1 LSYNVGMKFKKSSLK
16 IAHLSVIHEFVRRK
30 QAVKELNRC
39 KERLE
44 EMVEE
49 RSMELSAVV
58 ERYRLFFRNSIDGM
72 LILSADGTIL
82 EANPEACR
90 LFGLGEDEVC
100 GVGWEDLV
108 FGEDTCFSQALTS
121 CLPFGMFRGE
131 LTFRRKDGTTFPA
144 FVSTSLFRNSDG
156 SDRLSTVIRDISDL
170 KRTEEALRASEAMLK
185 EAQKIAH
192 IGHWELN
199 FVTNKLT
206 WSEEVCNIYEVD
218 PEQFESSF
226 DAFFNLFSPKDKDKI
241 DRTHTE
247 AAHTKADL
255 DNIHRFNFPDGRIK
269 YVHETC
275 RNFYDPAGKLT
286 RTVGTVQDMT
296 TSWMTEERLR
306 QLSHVVEQSPVC
318 VVITDVT
325 GIITYVNPKFSE
337 LTGYDSH
344 EVIGQNPRLLKSGL
358 TPPETYEALWSS
370 LLAGRE
376 WRGEFCNRKK
386 DGGQYWEMAS
396 ISPVANALG
405 EITHFVAI
413 KEDITE
419 RKIAEERL
427 RELSVSDELTGLAN
441 RRGFLLL
448 AQQQLKVAE
457 RTGKALVL
465 LFADLDRLKW
475 INDTLGHGEGDRAIQ
490 DAARILRDSF
500 RASDIVA
507 RLGGDEFVA
516 LSPDAAEQ
524 SEMLIMNRLQE
535 HLHAHNRE
543 AQRPYELSISFGI
556 TVYHPAEPCTLEELL
571 ERGDRLMYE
580 QKQKRKQSR
589 NE

>member
-1 LSYNVGMKFKKSSLK
+1 MKFKKGSIKAGRVS
-16 IAHLSVIHEFVRRK
+16 IVQEFVRRK
-30 QAVKELNRC
+30 QAVKELNRY

-49 RSMELSAVV
+49 RSVELSAVV
-58 ERYRLFFRNSIDGM
+58 ERYRLFFMNSIDGM
-72 LILSADGTIL
+72 LILSADGTIM
-82 EANPEACR
+82 EANPETCR

-108 FGEDTCFSQALTS
+108 FGEDTCFSQALAS

-131 LTFRRKDGTTFPA
+131 LIFRRKDGTTFPA
-144 FVSTSLFRNSDG
+144 FVSSSMFRNSDG
-156 SDRLSTVIRDISDL
+156 IDRLSMVIRDISDL
-170 KRTEEALRASEAMLK
+170 KKVEDALRSSEAMLK

-199 FVTNKLT
+199 FITNKLT
-206 WSEEVCNIYEVD
+206 WSEEVYNIYEVD
-218 PEQFESSF
+218 PEQFEASF
-226 DAFFNLFSPKDKDKI
+226 DAFFNLLAPKDKDKI
-241 DRTHTE
+241 DR
-247 AAHTKADL
+247 AHSDAVQNKTDL

-275 RNFYDPAGKLT
+275 QNFYDQDGKLT

-296 TSWMTEERLR
+296 SRWLTEERLR
-306 QLSHVVEQSPVC
+306 QMSLVVEQSPVC
-318 VVITDVT
+318 VLIADVKGT
-325 GIITYVNPKFSE
+325 ITYVNPKFSE
-337 LTGYDSH
+337 LTGYTSA
-344 EVIGQNPRLLKSGL
+344 EAIGRNPRMLQSGL
-358 TPPETYEALWSS
+358 TPPETYVDLWTS

-386 DGGQYWEMAS
+386 DGEQYWEMAF

-419 RKIAEERL
+419 RKLAEERL

-441 RRGFLLL
+441 RRGFTLL
-448 AQQQLKVAE
+448 AEQQIKVAQ
-457 RTGKALVL
+457 RTGKGLVL
-465 LFADLDRLKW
+465 VFADLDRLKW
-475 INDTLGHGEGDRAIQ
+475 INDTLGHAEGDRAIR
-490 DAARILRDSF
+490 DAAVILRNSF

-507 RLGGDEFVA
+507 RLGGDEYVV
-516 LSPDAAEQ
+516 LSPEASEQ
-524 SEMLIMNRLQE
+524 SEQLIMERLQQ
-535 HLHAHNRE
+535 HLHRHNSE
-543 AQRPYELSISFGI
+543 VERPYELSISFGI
-556 TVYHPAEPCTLEELL
+556 TVYDPEVPCTLEELL

-580 QKQKRKQSR
+580 QKQQRKLER
-589 NE
+589 KE